1 MSLVALLV
9 TILLAARDR
18 RNYENRLT
26 EERQQSEDRLKE
38 ARSSQILNEQRQ
50 FIIQILLAV
59 NDLYGEYIQSNL
71 HKSAEIAARLS
82 VYLNVLPVS
91 MCVLIRYALGH
102 ALDRDAKVKAERIA
116 TQHGANLT
124 RDVSPVWVYEE
135 LAEDIR
141 TDPSPTE
148 TLTPRSWL

>member
-1 MSLVALLV
+1 MAWQASSMIPMTEAPPTQLPWTDVLTALGTVGLAAMSLVALLV

-71 HKSAEIAARLS
+71 
-82 VYLNVLPVS
+82 
-91 MCVLIRYALGH
+91 
-102 ALDRDAKVKAERIA
+102 
-116 TQHGANLT
+116 
-124 RDVSPVWVYEE
+124 
-135 LAEDIR
+135 
-141 TDPSPTE
+141 
-148 TLTPRSWL
+148 